1 MALNDLFCA
10 DVPLRNYSL
19 TLPYTSVC
27 GSGFLSIQHVQG
39 YGVFRRIT
47 SINLFL

>member
-19 TLPYTSVC
+19 THTCTHLNTH
-27 GSGFLSIQHVQG
+27 FLWPFCEILRAKAQQNH
-39 YGVFRRIT
+39 
-47 SINLFL
+47 

>member
-19 TLPYTSVC
+19 TVL
-27 GSGFLSIQHVQG
+27 
-39 YGVFRRIT
+39 FRVLNDKKIRILAT
-47 SINLFL
+47 R